1 MEKNIPSRD
10 EFPWYYSINTRWMDN
25 DQYGHVNN
33 VTYYSYFDTAVN
45 AYLIENCGLDTQFGN
60 QIGYIVSSSCD
71 YFAAVAY
78 PETIEVGVSVE
89 HLGSSSVTYRVA
101 VFKEHWTKA
110 CAAGRMTHVFVDRQ
124 TEKPAPIRGSLRAAL
139 EELLIRKA

>member
-1 MEKNIPSRD
+1 MEKIIPSRD
-10 EFPWYYSINTRWMDN
+10 EFPWSYPINTRWMDN

-45 AYLIENCGLDTQFGN
+45 AYLIENCGLDTQVGS

-78 PETIEVGVSVE
+78 PETIEVGVAVE
-89 HLGSSSVTYRVA
+89 HLGTSSVTYRVA
-101 VFKEHWTKA
+101 VFKQHWPKA

-124 TEKPAPIRGSLRAAL
+124 TEKPTPIKGSLRATL
-139 EELLIRKA
+139 EKIMLS